1 MIDAPDQKQAWKR
14 ANRLIEEWSVTYPDL
29 AAWLEE
35 TIADALAVFAL
46 PASHRKRLRTTNG
59 LERFQLRSYPIFL
72 PRVILLQIE
81 YKVM

>member
-1 MIDAPDQKQAWKR
+1 MRDAPDQKQALKR
-14 ANRLIEEWSVTYPDL
+14 VNRLIEEWSVTYPDL

-35 TIADALAVFAL
+35 TIAHALAVFGL
-46 PASHRKRLRTTNG
+46 PASRRKRLRATNG
-59 LERFQLRSYPIFL
+59 LERFQLRSHPIFL

>member
-1 MIDAPDQKQAWKR
+1 MRDAPYQKQAWKR
-14 ANRLIEEWSVTYPDL
+14 VNRLNKKLSVTYPDL

-35 TIADALAVFAL
+35 TIAHALAVFGL
-46 PASHRKRLRTTNG
+46 PASRRKRLRTTLG
-59 LERFQLRSYPIFL
+59 VERFQLRSHPIFL